1 MITSI
6 GIGITTSAYGQTIL
20 GGAPPPPT
28 NFIITELAFT
38 PSLDTIETETGIPI
52 EVQ

>member
-6 GIGITTSAYGQTIL
+6 GIGISTGVFGAVIQ

-28 NFIITELAFT
+28 NFIITELAFN
-38 PSLDTIETETGIPI
+38 PSEDTIVTETNVPI